1 MTAQKIKSI
10 LKPGSPCDVCAICT
24 FYGLEHASG
33 WIDHPLLHFFEVCCS
48 ITGAENYPKS
58 FFEEMFSA
66 SFLEE
71 NFIMMFGRLS
81 KHSTKYKYYSSLD
94 LIKKV
99 NSWCESHYLDSIR
112 FSDMRE
118 TLKNRIGVLNCYKK
132 THFNLS
138 NVINEDC
145 PEYEI
150 LRDYKLYCKKEGKE
164 MPLCFD
170 GTNHHM
176 NKYFK
181 QLQKA
186 LSSALNKL
194 DSFWGFDGVVGYGL
208 DYGFSHIE
216 MDLKN
221 RN

>member
-1 MTAQKIKSI
+1 
-10 LKPGSPCDVCAICT
+10 
-24 FYGLEHASG
+24 
-33 WIDHPLLHFFEVCCS
+33 
-48 ITGAENYPKS
+48 
-58 FFEEMFSA
+58 MFLA
-66 SFLEE
+66 SFLGEG
-71 NFIMMFGRLS
+71 NFTMMFGRLS
-81 KHSTKYKYYSSLD
+81 KHSTKYKYYSSID

-99 NSWCESHYLDSIR
+99 NFWCKCHYLDSIR

-145 PEYEI
+145 LEYEI
-150 LRDYKLYCKKEGKE
+150 LRDYKLYCKKEGSE
-164 MPLCFD
+164 VPLCFD

-216 MDLKN
+216 MDFPKN
-221 RN
+221 LN

>member
-1 MTAQKIKSI
+1 MSVLYAPSMAWNT
-10 LKPGSPCDVCAICT
+10 LLV
-24 FYGLEHASG
+24 GLT
-33 WIDHPLLHFFEVCCS
+33 IDCSFLSSRCS
-48 ITGAENYPKS
+48 ITGAGNYPKI
-58 FFEEMFSA
+58 
-66 SFLEE
+66 FLGKCFQLLFLGE
-71 NFIMMFGRLS
+71 NFTMRFGRLS

-118 TLKNRIGVLNCYKK
+118 TLKNRIGVLNRYKK

-138 NVINEDC
+138 NIINEDY

-150 LRDYKLYCKKEGKE
+150 IRDYKLYCKKEGKE

-194 DSFWGFDGVVGYGL
+194 DSFWGV
-208 DYGFSHIE
+208 
-216 MDLKN
+216 
-221 RN
+221 

>member
-1 MTAQKIKSI
+1 MR
-10 LKPGSPCDVCAICT
+10 L
-24 FYGLEHASG
+24 
-33 WIDHPLLHFFEVCCS
+33 
-48 ITGAENYPKS
+48 
-58 FFEEMFSA
+58 
-66 SFLEE
+66 
-71 NFIMMFGRLS
+71 GRLS

-118 TLKNRIGVLNCYKK
+118 TLKNRIGVLNRYKK

-138 NVINEDC
+138 NIINEDY

-150 LRDYKLYCKKEGKE
+150 IRDYKLYCKKEGSE
-164 MPLCFD
+164 EPLCFD

-194 DSFWGFDGVVGYGL
+194 DSFWGFDGVMGYGL